1 MPAGCGTR
9 SLRNVIVATDRLQDA
24 IERALVASERVG
36 CVASVVHPRTERLE
50 QFYAQYAGFRHCP
63 DLSLKT
69 MMLAL
74 R

>member
-1 MPAGCGTR
+1 MCRRVVGPARCVT
-9 SLRNVIVATDRLQDA
+9 SLWRPIACRMQSNELWSRLKEWVALRLSF
-24 IERALVASERVG
+24 IRVPSG
-36 CVASVVHPRTERLE
+36 E